1 MKKNTLMLLALG
13 VLFTL
18 GVACSSTK
26 VPNKDEL
33 TKTVNKKID
42 SMQNLIGFSNQQ
54 ATKLKKIELEYLK
67 QVKNIKKN
75 TKIDA
80 ESINKKI
87 LKLKDEHMDK
97 IKNIL
102 SREQYLKYDAIEN
115 DRIKNGELRAN

>member
-1 MKKNTLMLLALG
+1 MKKKTLMLLALG
-13 VLFTL
+13 ILFIL